1 MKSSITNDKL
11 PDECFVVQI
20 DGRVKSVHRRFV
32 DALREGL
39 LLRDEFPQ
47 HEVKVRASEIDSEH
61 HTTVAKEGALN

>member
-1 MKSSITNDKL
+1 MKSSITNDKV

-47 HEVKVRASEIDSEH
+47 HEVKVRATEVDPEH
-61 HTTVAKEGALN
+61 RNNAVTTGALN